1 MNKYSKQSE
10 REGGKRGRALLGR
23 AWGVGACE
31 QSERPPLNKK
41 KILILGAGFA
51 GLRAALDL
59 AKQQNKIP
67 NYEIILVDK
76 RDVHIYTPDLYEI
89 ATAFIPKITEE
100 CLSQLKETVAI
111 KIRTLIRGKP
121 ITFLQDKAIK
131 WDPAKKIITLSKYGK
146 LSYDYLVLTLGSV
159 SDYYNIPG
167 LEQFSYPLKTV
178 KHAIGIQ
185 CDLDHYFQYLW
196 KENRK
201 KAVNLVIGGGGATGV
216 EFGGELPR
224 YVDKLCQKYQY
235 PRKKVHITLIQATNE
250 LVGVGPQFSR
260 RIQER
265 LEKAGVAVKLNTSIT
280 SAYAGEISVKNFSS
294 LSPSKKVSKETK
306 LFCDMLI
313 WAGGVKPHPFLLQ
326 QKLKA
331 EKTGAIKVDETLRAK
346 DFKNVF
352 AAGDMAH
359 FIDPKTKKTAPLLA
373 QVAFA
378 QGKILANN
386 ILATI
391 QGGPF
396 LPYRLKIKGVIIPVA
411 GKYAIFKT
419 GTGRCV
425 YGGFIFWI
433 LRRLIDLYY
442 AMSIMP
448 PLKAFTKWW
457 HATNIFVKND

>member
-1 MNKYSKQSE
+1 MGFDSHVRIHPVS
-10 REGGKRGRALLGR
+10 
-23 AWGVGACE
+23 
-31 QSERPPLNKK
+31 KK

-51 GLRAALDL
+51 GLRVALDL
-59 AKQQNKIP
+59 AKQKSKIP
-67 NYEIILVDK
+67 DHEIVLVDK

-111 KIRTLIRGKP
+111 KIRTLINEKP

-131 WDPAKKIITLSKYGK
+131 WDPAKKIITLRKHGK
-146 LSYDYLVLTLGSV
+146 LSYDYLVLALGSV
-159 SDYYNIPG
+159 SNYYNIPG

-235 PRKKVHITLIQATNE
+235 PREKVRITLIQATNE
-250 LVGVGPQFSR
+250 LVGAGERFSK
-260 RIQER
+260 RIQKR
-265 LEKAGVAVKLNTSIT
+265 LEKAGVAVKLNTLIT
-280 SAYAGEISVKNFSS
+280 SAYAGEISVRNFS
-294 LSPSKKVSKETK
+294 LIPPFKKVPKEAK

-313 WAGGVKPHPFLLQ
+313 WAGGVKPHPFLLR

-331 EKTGAIKVDETLRAK
+331 EKTGAIEVEKNLRAK

-359 FIDPKTKKTAPLLA
+359 FIDPKTKKIAPLLA

-378 QGKILANN
+378 QGAVVAHN
-386 ILATI
+386 IVAALT
-391 QGGPF
+391 GGD
-396 LPYRLKIKGVIIPVA
+396 LKSYRLKIKGVIIPVA
-411 GKYAIFKT
+411 GKYAIFKA
-419 GTGRCV
+419 GTGRRA

-448 PLKAFTKWW
+448 PLKAFAKWW